1 MDNAT
6 QAFPFKTFLDYFL
19 RSIINLYG
27 PVVKGI
33 FFIARPGILVRP
45 VWGPDHRSSCR
56 LFTDTE
62 PGGPCLLG
70 GGPGREDGG
79 VQTRRKGEPGGMRPT
94 GQVQGGHRP
103 A

>member
-1 MDNAT
+1 MLLRV
-6 QAFPFKTFLDYFL
+6 FRSRPFWIIFL
-19 RSIINLYG
+19 RSIINLYA
-27 PVVKGI
+27 PDVKGI
-33 FFIARPGILVRP
+33 FFIAKPGILVRP
-45 VWGPDHRSSCR
+45 VRGPDHRSSCR

-70 GGPGREDGG
+70 GGPGCEDGG